1 MNAFVKRCNKSI
13 LKNVYII
20 IYLYIFFIC
29 CLFRCNCNCN
39 CPLTCGIYT
48 VRFFGIKW
56 HFRWLVSPNRV
67 YFYYIHIRGWHKSSP
82 NPFAASLSKIAPN
95 RLSEGALGRKF
106 CNCYCMQRGGEGPT
120 GLYNN
125 NRLDL
130 VSGSIEFWCLAG
142 TPI

>member
-29 CLFRCNCNCN
+29 CLFRCN

-67 YFYYIHIRGWHKSSP
+67 YFYYIHIRGWHKSFP

-106 CNCYCMQRGGEGPT
+106 CNCYCMQRGGEVPT